1 LLLKEK
7 RYPLTL
13 KYAGKEL
20 SRICVIVV
28 RITEKGLEWL
38 RYGFIIFILNNI
50 ILFLKKVISDNL
62 I

>member
-20 SRICVIVV
+20 SRISVIVV

-50 ILFLKKVISDNL
+50 ILLKKKVISNNL